1 MTEHSEERDQTA
13 PGKAVQENM
22 PEPEEMPGGTLGRDR
37 PRTSQGTRARSAS
50 TSAARRRSDDGGG
63 SRPRPRSDR
72 SGRPGIPDEPM
83 TPRSGESFLAPPEE
97 SPPDGREKE
106 PDQGDAADIPVPPP
120 PD

>member
-1 MTEHSEERDQTA
+1 MAEAPDRDHDPTA
-13 PGKAVQENM
+13 PA
-22 PEPEEMPGGTLGRDR
+22 D
-37 PRTSQGTRARSAS
+37 
-50 TSAARRRSDDGGG
+50 
-63 SRPRPRSDR
+63 
-72 SGRPGIPDEPM
+72 PGIPDEPM